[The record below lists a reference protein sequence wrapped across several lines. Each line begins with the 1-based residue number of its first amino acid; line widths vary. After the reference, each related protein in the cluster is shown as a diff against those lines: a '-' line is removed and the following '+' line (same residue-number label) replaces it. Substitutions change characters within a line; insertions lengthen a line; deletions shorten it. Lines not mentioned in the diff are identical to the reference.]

1 MVDELKAKL
10 TALGM
15 DEAMATKAITTV
27 ADFAKSKAPEQFHG
41 AIDDLM
47 AGKSPDL
54 GGLGGM
60 LGGLSGLFGKK

>member
-1 MVDELKAKL
+1 MIEELKQKL

-15 DEAMATKAITTV
+15 DEAMATKAIATV
-27 ADFAKSKAPEQFHG
+27 ADFAKSKLPASLHG
-41 AIDDLM
+41 AIDDVM
-47 AGKSPDL
+47 SGNKPDL